1 MNKLIKSYLKD
12 VSSKLTCPRS
22 VRSVFISEL
31 KNEIEDLIKE
41 KRDLT
46 YEMLCERYGS
56 PDEIANG
63 FYDRS
68 DYSRLLQ
75 KAKKKAKRWKILCI
89 IAVILLALAIGYLVY
104 ASIVLVSYSGTF
116 NVSNPNITL

>member
-1 MNKLIKSYLKD
+1 MNKLIKIYLKD

-89 IAVILLALAIGYLVY
+89 IAAILLVLAIGLIIY
-104 ASIVLVSYSGTF
+104 AYITLGEYSGSVK
-116 NVSNPNITL
+116 VSNSNIS

>member
-1 MNKLIKSYLKD
+1 MNKLIKIYLKD

-68 DYSRLLQ
+68 DYSKLLQ
-75 KAKKKAKRWKILCI
+75 KAKKRAKRWKILCI
-89 IAVILLALAIGYLVY
+89 IAAILLVLAIGLIIY
-104 ASIVLVSYSGTF
+104 AYITLGEYSGSVK
-116 NVSNPNITL
+116 VSNSNIS